1 MARKKSASRGKPKV
15 KTNATGKY
23 SMANKPH
30 AKKELL
36 ALTGE
41 DKRFLLRAVFW
52 ALLLRVIVFVLSYNY
67 LAANGEAINPGT
79 LMARSNY
86 WDASHYTHIA
96 EVGYQN
102 FGDDK
107 NLIVFY
113 PLYPL
118 LIFLLNIALGN
129 AVLSALIL
137 SFVFQVA
144 AGYFLQKLVALDW
157 PELSG
162 SALAF
167 FSLFPTA
174 YFLALPFTESLYCAL
189 AFAAFYLARK
199 SRWAE
204 SGIASGFAV
213 LSRVTGILL
222 VPSLALLAWDGKVPK
237 LVDRAKWPILF
248 VAAGL
253 CIYLGI
259 NWCVQGNPLS
269 FSSIEREHWFV
280 FPAFP
285 WETISNAIHALA
297 GKPIKIEA
305 ANESLMRLSCL
316 AFGALVLAAGYWLL
330 PKSYQL
336 YGWLTL
342 FMHASLNW
350 QISFPRYLLPVFPFF
365 IVLSDFR
372 SKHRV
377 AGDIA
382 LLASGALMIWLCNEF
397 VMGRWAF

>member
-1 MARKKSASRGKPKV
+1 MKQRQYQREKPFSLD
-15 KTNATGKY
+15 GD
-23 SMANKPH
+23 
-30 AKKELL
+30 
-36 ALTGE
+36 
-41 DKRFLLRAVFW
+41 DKRFLLRAIFW
-52 ALLLRVIVFVLSYNY
+52 AILLRVVVFALSYNY
-67 LAANGEAINPGT
+67 LAANGEAIT
-79 LMARSNY
+79 IDAIMARTNY

-96 EVGYQN
+96 EVGYN
-102 FGDDK
+102 NIGDDK

-157 PELSG
+157 PDLAG

-167 FSLFPTA
+167 FSIFPTA
-174 YFLALPFTESLYCAL
+174 YFLALPFTESLYCTL

-199 SRWAE
+199 NRWPE
-204 SGIASGFAV
+204 SGIASGLAV

-222 VPSLALLAWDGKVPK
+222 VPSLALLAWDGQLPK

-248 VAAGL
+248 VVAGL
-253 CIYLGI
+253 CIYLGL
-259 NWCVQGNPLS
+259 NWYVQGNPLS

-285 WETISNAIHALA
+285 WETISNAIHTLA
-297 GKPIKIEA
+297 SKPIKVEA

-316 AFGALVLAAGYWLL
+316 AFGALVLAAGYWLR

-342 FMHASLNW
+342 LMHASLNW

-377 AGDIA
+377 AGNIA

-397 VMGRWAF
+397 VMGRWAY